1 MLVPN
6 LNRLLTAKIIAAQ
19 IVHGQIKQLQ
29 QLVHVQLALIH
40 TFHFVQ
46 QLILQQQ
53 IVQNKEVVLMWI
65 QSVHNLQDA
74 LHMLKLQQQNAKPY
88 PICVFQM
95 EHNAQMYLNVKT
107 IQKINV
113 NQLQVYIAPTNV
125 N

>member
-1 MLVPN
+1 
-6 LNRLLTAKIIAAQ
+6 
-19 IVHGQIKQLQ
+19 
-29 QLVHVQLALIH
+29 
-40 TFHFVQ
+40 
-46 QLILQQQ
+46 
-53 IVQNKEVVLMWI
+53 MWI
-65 QSVHNLQDA
+65 QSVRNLQDA